1 RGKTAAEDQQYYKT
15 LKTSSK
21 DRAENVMIVDFLR
34 NAIGR
39 ISQSGSIKVYKLF
52 FIEAYKTVFQMNSM
66 VSGTLKNNTDLTQI
80 LTSLFPCG
88 SITGE
93 PKLNTMKYIKQLE
106 SSPRGIYC
114 GAIGLLLPTEDDK
127 MIFNIP
133 IRAIEYTYGQAIY

>member
-1 RGKTAAEDQQYYKT
+1 MT
-15 LKTSSK
+15 
-21 DRAENVMIVDFLR
+21 
-34 NAIGR
+34 
-39 ISQSGSIKVYKLF
+39 
-52 FIEAYKTVFQMNSM
+52 SM
-66 VSGTLKNNTDLTQI
+66 VSGTLKTNTDLTQI

-88 SITGE
+88 SITGA

-133 IRAIEYTYGQAIY
+133 IRTIEYNMDKRFMESEQVLQLILSQKMK